1 MEYTYSSTN
10 FRNYEKK
17 IIWVIKEKNLHKF
30 VLPWCSEMN
39 IGETWSFSLLGTWS
53 TKKNRRIGKKS
64 VPQTACLL
72 SVVDKYTA
80 ELSFGSSRNTLSRR
94 AQISAEICIKLFT
107 RRRIKCRDRRRC
119 FSISLNFH
127 QAILEPSPQTRF
139 MFDIKKLLFMNALTF
154 YSQRNTELDQFAQI
168 PLNSQSMQV
177 TLLITAKQKVH
188 YDLQHCITPPTQFVI
203 VSLCCVSLRHEIKL
217 LQHSFS

>member
-1 MEYTYSSTN
+1 MFWNEH
-10 FRNYEKK
+10 R
-17 IIWVIKEKNLHKF
+17 
-30 VLPWCSEMN
+30 
-39 IGETWSFSLLGTWS
+39 ETWSFSLLGTWSKVSS

-94 AQISAEICIKLFT
+94 AQISAEICVKLFT

-127 QAILEPSPQTRF
+127 QAILEPNE
-139 MFDIKKLLFMNALTF
+139 IHVWHKEIIIYECANILFP
-154 YSQRNTELDQFAQI
+154 EKHDQFAQI

-217 LQHSFS
+217 LRHSFS

>member
-1 MEYTYSSTN
+1 MFWNEH
-10 FRNYEKK
+10 R
-17 IIWVIKEKNLHKF
+17 
-30 VLPWCSEMN
+30 
-39 IGETWSFSLLGTWS
+39 ETWSFSLLSTWSKVSS

-154 YSQRNTELDQFAQI
+154 YSQRNTELRSICPNSVEFPKHAGHITDYSKAESTLWPATLHYSTNSVCYCFA
-168 PLNSQSMQV
+168 
-177 TLLITAKQKVH
+177 LLCFIT
-188 YDLQHCITPPTQFVI
+188 T
-203 VSLCCVSLRHEIKL
+203 
-217 LQHSFS
+217 